1 MRLSLDRFGGAAL
14 VIGTFVVLGLPS
26 HVAQA
31 GAGDERSV
39 AAVAQVDG
47 TAYDDSRTYVDP
59 CAGVSAAVEDDDDGQ
74 YVPIAPLRFVSQR
87 MVNVETFDALDGQVR
102 VRDGILEVRW
112 WTRCIDANNVE
123 VADVTDRFWVGV
135 PRDIDLVE
143 PALQAATELVPA
155 PNVSWPTKDPDFGWV
170 YVNTDTEWRIDN
182 LVPVSAT
189 AEASNRIASASATVT
204 ATPVLTTLLPGEPGA
219 GIGRCTPDQA
229 AGAFYLDIISQCSYT
244 YKNSSAISPTDAFE
258 ATIEVS
264 WMVETDVADADP
276 IDDLTTSWSEQLQV
290 GEVQALVIADR

>member
-1 MRLSLDRFGGAAL
+1 MRAAGIGSMVMLACLS
-14 VIGTFVVLGLPS
+14 VSSV
-26 HVAQA
+26 
-31 GAGDERSV
+31 V
-39 AAVAQVDG
+39 AAGTNENEISADVAVSG
-47 TAYDDSRTYVDP
+47 GEYDDSRTYVDP
-59 CAGVSAAVEDDDDGQ
+59 CAGVATASDSNAEETDLPEG
-74 YVPIAPLRFVSQR
+74 PLRFVSER
-87 MVNVETFDALDGQVR
+87 ISNVQTFDPLDGQVR
-102 VRDGILEVRW
+102 VQDGVLQVRW
-112 WTRCIDANNVE
+112 WTRCLDVAGKE
-123 VADVTDRFWVGV
+123 VSGATDRFWVGV

-182 LVPVSAT
+182 LAPVSAT

-276 IDDLTTSWSEQLQV
+276 IDDLTTSWSEQLQG